1 MKKKKTQEYTSLAN
15 TYTYSIKYQ
24 TDINDAFCIVSNS
37 NLTHRKIPS
46 IINRLM
52 CFLFPI
58 YYEGRIAY

>member
-1 MKKKKTQEYTSLAN
+1 M
-15 TYTYSIKYQ
+15 SIFFL
-24 TDINDAFCIVSNS
+24 TVLHLLLSINPLLFLSFFIASHS
-37 NLTHRKIPS
+37 NLPHRKIPS